1 MPDCILALDLGTTSV
16 RAMVVDASGQ
26 PLSIA
31 TRLNRM
37 DYPAPGLIEQD
48 PENLWTNIV
57 EAKTQALADARL
69 MPTDICTIGVAAQ
82 RSSIVVW
89 DKKTLL
95 PLAPVISW
103 QDLRGVEAAQALQ
116 ADGHLVT
123 YQMAA
128 TKLESVIDSIDNGR
142 ARMRAG
148 ELAWGNVDTFAIARL
163 TGGRTHAMD
172 LSQFSATGYFNYV
185 DGLNEGLVLAQNLDL
200 SLFPSIGDTAQNYG
214 ETTLEVFGAQTM
226 IGAIVADQQSAMIA
240 QGCNKIGLGKVT
252 YGTSGTIDINTGA
265 ELKLAG
271 GAYPMVLRNQG
282 EQIEYLLEGMV
293 ITAGAMFDWLAD
305 GLELIKNPQETAAI
319 AASVPDSGGV
329 FVLPALHGLGS
340 PYGNPEQRAVIG
352 GLSRATTKG
361 HVVRAAFEGVASR
374 VREAFDQVYVEAP
387 ELERPESLRVD
398 GGATRNDLLMQIQ
411 ADILGLPVERH
422 AVAEAT
428 ALGAAICAGETA
440 GMWDAEI
447 GASLRQVDRTFE
459 PQWSDDQRESFF
471 DNWRRATTSTS

>member
-1 MPDCILALDLGTTSV
+1 MPEFIIALDLGTTSV
-16 RAMVVDASGQ
+16 RAMVVDASGK

-31 TRLNRM
+31 MRANTMN
-37 DYPAPGLIEQD
+37 YPAPGLVEQD
-48 PENLWTNIV
+48 PENLWTNVV
-57 EAKTQALADARL
+57 EAKQQALADARL
-69 MPTDICTIGVAAQ
+69 TPADICTIGIAAQ
-82 RSSIVVW
+82 RASLVVW
-89 DKKTLL
+89 DKKTLS
-95 PLAPVISW
+95 PVAPVISW
-103 QDLRGVEAAQALQ
+103 QDLRGVEAAQVLQ
-116 ADGHLVT
+116 AKGHMVT

-148 ELAWGNVDTFAIARL
+148 QLAWGNVDTFVIARL
-163 TGGRTHAMD
+163 TSGRTHAMD

-185 DGLNEGLVLAQNLDL
+185 DGLNEGLVQAQNLDL

-214 ETTLEVFGAQTM
+214 DTALEVFGAKTM

-240 QGCNKIGLGKVT
+240 QGCNKVGLGKVT

-265 ELKLAG
+265 ELKLTD

-282 EQIEYLLEGMV
+282 QQIEYLLEGMV
-293 ITAGAMFDWLAD
+293 ITAGAMFDWLAG
-305 GLELIKNPQETAAI
+305 GLELVENSHETAAI

-329 FVLPALHGLGS
+329 FVLPALQGLGS

-352 GLSRATTKG
+352 GLSRASTKG
-361 HVVRAAFEGVASR
+361 HVVRAALEGVACR
-374 VREAFDQVYVEAP
+374 VREAFDQVYVDAP
-387 ELERPESLRVD
+387 ELERPRSLRVD
-398 GGATRNDLLMQIQ
+398 GGATRNDLLMQTQ

-440 GMWDAEI
+440 GMWDAEM

-459 PQWSDDQRESFF
+459 PQWSRDQRESFF
-471 DNWRRATTSTS
+471 DTWQRATAITS

>member
-329 FVLPALHGLGS
+329 FVLPALQGLGS

>member
-1 MPDCILALDLGTTSV
+1 MSDCILSLDLGTTSV

-26 PLSIA
+26 PLSVA
-31 TRLNRM
+31 TRSNRM
-37 DYPAPGLIEQD
+37 DYPAPGLVEQD

-57 EAKTQALADARL
+57 EAKTQALADAGL
-69 MPTDICTIGVAAQ
+69 MPADICTIGVAAQ
-82 RSSIVVW
+82 RSSLVIW

-95 PLAPVISW
+95 PLAPIISW
-103 QDLRGVEAAQALQ
+103 QDLRGIEAAQVLQ
-116 ADGHLVT
+116 ASGHLVT

-128 TKLESVIDSIDNGR
+128 TKLESVIDSIDKGR
-142 ARMRAG
+142 ARMKAG
-148 ELAWGNVDTFAIARL
+148 ELAWGNVDTFVIARL

-172 LSQFSATGYFNYV
+172 LSQLSATGYFNYV
-185 DGLNEGLVLAQNLDL
+185 DGVNEGLVLAQNLDL
-200 SLFPSIGDTAQNYG
+200 SLFPNIGDTAQDYG
-214 ETTLEVFGAQTM
+214 ETSLEVFGAQTM

-240 QGCNKIGLGKVT
+240 QGCNKIGQGKVT
-252 YGTSGTIDINTGA
+252 YGTSGTIDINTGT
-265 ELKLAG
+265 ELKMTG
-271 GAYPMVLRNQG
+271 GAYPMVLRNEG
-282 EQIEYLLEGMV
+282 EQIDYLLEGMV
-293 ITAGAMFDWLAD
+293 ITAGAMFDWLAG
-305 GLELIKNPQETAAI
+305 GLELVKNSQETAAI

-329 FVLPALHGLGS
+329 FVLPALQGLGS

-352 GLSRATTKG
+352 GLSRASTKG

-374 VREAFDQVYVEAP
+374 VREAFDQVYVDAP
-387 ELERPESLRVD
+387 ELQRPASLRVD
-398 GGATRNDLLMQIQ
+398 GGATRNDLFMQIQ

-440 GMWDAEI
+440 GMWDAEK

-471 DNWRRATTSTS
+471 DNWRRATASTS